1 MSEFGSETSRRT
13 VRHYAGRAEA
23 FWEGTR
29 DHDVTRIGRRS
40 FVTYMETGHTI
51 FDFGCGPGRD
61 VRAFSK
67 AGYEVTGLDGCATFC
82 DMARDYSGCHIL
94 HQDFLALD
102 LRKESFDGIFANA
115 SIFHVPTEH
124 LARVLVQLHTA
135 LKPHGVLFCSNPQT
149 TRRMERRTVQRIS
162 LFRVME
168 APTGR
173 GGLRLFGT
181 LLSAFGL
188 PERAATMA
196 RSLAKS
202 LWSGNKGWRARM
214 KVY

>member
-29 DHDVTRIGRRS
+29 DHDVTQNRQALIRHLHGD
-40 FVTYMETGHTI
+40 GPHHI
-51 FDFGCGPGRD
+51 LDFGCGPGRD

-82 DMARDYSGCHIL
+82 DMARDYSGCRIL

-124 LARVLVQLHTA
+124 LARVLLQLHTA
-135 LKPHGVLFCSNPQT
+135 LKPHGVLFCSNPRGPDEEGWNGERYSAYHSLESW
-149 TRRMERRTVQRIS
+149 RR
-162 LFRVME
+162 
-168 APTGR
+168 
-173 GGLRLFGT
+173 RLVAANFDY
-181 LLSAFGL
+181 LEHYYRPPGL
-188 PERAATMA
+188 PREQQPW
-196 RSLAKS
+196 LAS
-202 LWSGNKGWRARM
+202 LWRKASGPEIKGGESA
-214 KVY
+214 